1 MTVGN
6 LFAGEKI
13 VAYICVELLGLRK
26 CSCHLSLDLCAEL
39 SG

>member
-1 MTVGN
+1 MGN

-13 VAYICVELLGLRK
+13 VAYTVCLCRIVGLSKCSCRLSLDFCVEL
-26 CSCHLSLDLCAEL
+26 